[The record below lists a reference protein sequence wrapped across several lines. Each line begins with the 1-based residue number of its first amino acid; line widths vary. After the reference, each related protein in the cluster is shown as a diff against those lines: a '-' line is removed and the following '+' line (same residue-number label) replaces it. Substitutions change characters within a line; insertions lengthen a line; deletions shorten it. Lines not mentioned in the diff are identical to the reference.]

1 MKRLGAHFEFL
12 DEAFDKPY
20 PYKLI
25 RVDKDEYVSEF
36 KADDGTFIKVMFAGS
51 EHVDD
56 YDEYDWEIVFQR
68 MGKSGKPSMEV
79 TGEGDAMRIFATVIK
94 VIGEFIK
101 KENPKYMNLMAEKKG
116 QSGDVGTTVLQSREK
131 LYKRMLTKFLGSKYK
146 IDQRTARFGSVFY
159 LKRKK

>member
-1 MKRLGAHFEFL
+1 MLKLSSHADFL
-12 DEAFDKPY
+12 EEAFNKPY

-25 RVDKDEYVSEF
+25 RVDNDEYVSEF
-36 KADDGTFIKVMFAGS
+36 KADDGTFIKTMFSGS

-68 MGKSGKPSMEV
+68 MGKSGKPSMEI

-94 VIGEFIK
+94 IIGEFIK
-101 KENPKYMNLMAEKKG
+101 KENPKYMNLSAEKKTQG
-116 QSGDVGTTVLQSREK
+116 GDKNVLQSREK

-146 IDQRTARFGSVFY
+146 IDHRTARFGSVFY
-159 LKRKK
+159 LERKK